1 MRVLLDTNIILD
13 VLLRREPWR
22 AEADALWQANDIGRL
37 TAYLTATTLTDIY
50 YVARKATDVSR
61 ARQALQLCLD
71 VFEIAPVHRI
81 TLERAQQMPGAD
93 FEDNVQI
100 ACAEAGALDALVT
113 RDKASFS
120 AASLPVLT
128 PAECLRQLGAAE

>member
-128 PAECLRQLGAAE
+128 PAECLRQLGPAE